1 MNNFQGGSYY
11 LVPAPSSRLVVL
23 ALLPRLEYLELTLTK
38 AIRKRKVGRSDSIH
52 SIGIERF
59 QFPPLRMNVETET
72 EIPA

>member
-11 LVPAPSSRLVVL
+11 LVPAPSLRLVVL

-59 QFPPLRMNVETET
+59 QFPLYE
-72 EIPA
+72 